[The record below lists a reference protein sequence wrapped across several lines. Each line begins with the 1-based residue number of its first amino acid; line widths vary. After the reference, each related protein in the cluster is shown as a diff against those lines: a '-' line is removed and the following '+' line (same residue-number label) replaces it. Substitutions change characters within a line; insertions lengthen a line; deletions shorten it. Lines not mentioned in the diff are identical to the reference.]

1 MPIDLA
7 ALKAEIQSGPLAAEL
22 APLIAAGRF
31 HAAADVL
38 NRKDYRGPVPLE
50 ELSSYCVTRG
60 VTGAVQT
67 LDEIPLGGTIAEG
80 GTMTAQ
86 IKGLLKTVL
95 TIVQTDWRLSVAD
108 MDDPAA
114 AGLFAGLAALGVIT
128 PQQQVEIDAL
138 ANGRRG
144 RAEIVVGRP
153 VTYSDV
159 TDALEVP

>member
-7 ALKAEIQSGPLAAEL
+7 ALKTEIQSGPLAAEL
-22 APLIAAGRF
+22 APLVAAGRF

-50 ELSSYCVTRG
+50 ELSSYCVNNG
-60 VTGAVQT
+60 ITGKVLA
-67 LDEIPLGGTIAEG
+67 LNKIPLGQTIEG
-80 GTMTAQ
+80 VTMTLELS
-86 IKGLLKTVL
+86 GLLETVV
-95 TIVQTDWRLSVAD
+95 TIVQTDWRLTVAE
-108 MDDPAA
+108 MDGPAA
-114 AGLFAGLAALGVIT
+114 AQLFGGLAMAGIVT
-128 PQQQVEIDAL
+128 AQQQAEIDAL

-159 TDALEVP
+159 TDSLEVP